1 MYANKI
7 KKLLKKSVVKVFLI
21 KIFFFFLF
29 LFEKK
34 KGILK
39 ANWMHKIMNVQASAV
54 VLLVEWCDRD
64 GKDEKGRPWQVR
76 EPEIIQFITTTQK
89 QYQHL
94 RGMNHIVILFILSP
108 GIAIGSS
115 FLLNLSFQ
123 KS

>member
-1 MYANKI
+1 MPT
-7 KKLLKKSVVKVFLI
+7 KLKNYLKNQIVKVFLI
-21 KIFFFFLF
+21 KKKIFFFCFYL
-29 LFEKK
+29 KK